1 MFMFKDLLSS
11 LSGNIKERVSSPI
24 LGSYSIAAIICNWKP
39 LVVLFTSKNSGISLI
54 NEVVYVQPELQQGL
68 IYPLIFSLAFSVIYP
83 SIKALISSFN
93 SVAKTIELKSEY
105 RIEELKERI
114 AIKKDDVDTIIQA
127 LRNTYERIGYH
138 DLKRIKEAL
147 PDEDE
152 LLIHSEKKSA
162 DSGHYK

>member
-1 MFMFKDLLSS
+1 MFKDLLSS
-11 LSGNIKERVSSPI
+11 VSGNIKERASSPI

-39 LVVLFTSKNSGISLI
+39 LVVLFTSKNSGTSLI
-54 NEVVYVQPELQQGL
+54 NEVVYVQPGLQQGL

-93 SVAKTIELKSEY
+93 SVAKIIELKSEY

-114 AIKKDDVDTIIQA
+114 AIKKDDVETIIQA
-127 LRNTYERIGYH
+127 LHNTYERIGYH

-152 LLIHSEKKSA
+152 LLINSAKKSA
-162 DSGHYK
+162 GNGDDK